1 MKHKLSMKFFL
12 DGGSISNLHY
22 STSKNILFIAGRY
35 GSNCLYMP
43 KQFFIKSNK
52 LSFLFLDKYSFFSV
66 WKHFISI
73 YSSLHRLFFFRLK
86 LKGLGYRIR
95 KITRRLYRLF
105 FAFKHFF
112 YLHVPHDIFV
122 KHKKRLIVLFSANKS
137 KLNDIFSHMLL
148 LKKMDFY
155 EKTRA
160 FIMPN
165 KILYL
170 KKRK

>member
-1 MKHKLSMKFFL
+1 MKRKLSMKFFL
-12 DGGSISNLHY
+12 AGGSISNLYY
-22 STSKNILFIAGRY
+22 SRSKNILFIAGRY
-35 GSNCLYMP
+35 GVSYLYMP
-43 KQFFIKSNK
+43 KQLFIKPSS

-66 WKHFISI
+66 WKHFVNI

-95 KITRRLYRLF
+95 RITRALYRLF
-105 FAFKHFF
+105 FAFKHFYYF
-112 YLHVPHDIFV
+112 HVPNDIFV

-170 KKRK
+170 KRRK